1 MRPFNSLFNPTTTAA
16 ASDTASPAPA
26 PEKPQAEP
34 LLAGTLALM
43 TQYSQGCCDMHSL
56 LIARKIA
63 GNLSAL
69 SAHPG
74 ASVAFQ
80 AMTAN
85 LRVLWLNVLDTP
97 QRTDA
102 PQAEPTPSEPVPSAA
117 TITWPPQPVNANA
130 LWHTT
135 PETLQ

>member
-1 MRPFNSLFNPTTTAA
+1 MRPFNSLFNHTTTTPS
-16 ASDTASPAPA
+16 SDQASPL
-26 PEKPQAEP
+26 PQAEP

-43 TQYSQGCCDMHSL
+43 TSYSQGCCDMHSL
-56 LIARKIA
+56 LIARKIVD
-63 GNLSAL
+63 NLSAL
-69 SAHPG
+69 STHPG

-85 LRVLWLNVLDTP
+85 LRVLWLNVLDTL

-102 PQAEPTPSEPVPSAA
+102 PQAEPTPSEPVTPAP
-117 TITWPPQPVNANA
+117 TITWPPQPVNAHA

>member
-1 MRPFNSLFNPTTTAA
+1 MRPFNSLFNHTTTTP
-16 ASDTASPAPA
+16 AS
-26 PEKPQAEP
+26 EKPGPLPQAEP

-43 TQYSQGCCDMHSL
+43 TSYSQGCCDMHSL
-56 LIARKIA
+56 LIARKIVD
-63 GNLSAL
+63 NLSAL
-69 SAHPG
+69 STHPG

-85 LRVLWLNVLDTP
+85 LRVLWLNVLDNL
-97 QRTDA
+97 QRADA
-102 PQAEPTPSEPVPSAA
+102 PNAEPVAPTPAPNSAP

-135 PETLQ
+135 PETVQ